1 MKITRL
7 LVFTASLFL
16 GSQILGTTAQAQE
29 AYLTQQPRLLEVNNA
44 YGVQQVNYNEFNA
57 EARIAELESRLASL
71 EHNNHGGG
79 GGGCDTCCEPDC
91 WLNPC
96 CGVYGEAQ
104 LVFLRAQDSEADNF
118 GTEYSTGSRWTAGY
132 MMNNGQSLRLRYF
145 EYATTIVDG
154 PVELETLDL
163 EYAARFRLGGV
174 LRGEFSAGARYASF
188 HEFQDNFYRD
198 SIGLVVGME
207 LRGLQIRNWD
217 TFATARHSI
226 QFGEEVTGP
235 GFGSFNVTEIQLG
248 LIREFETNFGT
259 GYVQALVEADYW
271 AGPVDEDTEDL
282 GLIGYGFGIGF
293 RR

>member
-1 MKITRL
+1 MKITRW
-7 LVFTASLFL
+7 LVCAAALFL
-16 GSQILGTTAQAQE
+16 GGQYSNSAANAQE
-29 AYLTQQPRLLEVNNA
+29 AFLTEQPRLLDVANA
-44 YGVQQVNYNEFNA
+44 YGIQQVNYNEFNA

-71 EHNNHGGG
+71 ENSNHGGG

-91 WLNPC
+91 WLNPA

-132 MMNNGQSLRLRYF
+132 MFNNGQSFRLRYF
-145 EYATTIVDG
+145 EYATTIVNG

-163 EYAARFRLGGV
+163 EYAARFRVGGV

-188 HEFQDNFYRD
+188 HEDGDMFYRD

-207 LRGLQIRNWD
+207 LRGLQIRCWD
-217 TFATARHSI
+217 TFATARHSF
-226 QFGEEVTGP
+226 QFGEEVNN
-235 GFGSFNVTEIQLG
+235 GFGSFSVTEIQMG

-271 AGPVDEDTEDL
+271 SGPADGNSEDL